1 METLED
7 ILNPNNHKPKNNT
20 SNSNSLIFPGSED
33 GKIKQLKISLNTLNE
48 VQKKVVTQALKML
61 LDKRYIYIFGGGHGA
76 SEKTNFCHIV
86 TLKNVKKLGAPT
98 RLTGKLSYDSNPEF
112 YDNLDWGNKKFYY
125 GIDCSGFIYACYNL
139 AGFKIKCSLAKDY
152 VKNKNFK
159 IIKNEELKAG
169 DIVSFP
175 KSGHVI
181 MFLDFKNNK
190 DGELRYYCIH
200 EPSSGNFLKTGLHKI
215 DDGVP
220 LTYCD

>member
-7 ILNPNNHKPKNNT
+7 ILNPFNHKPNNKT
-20 SNSNSLIFPGSED
+20 SNSNLLIFPGSED

-200 EPSSGNFLKTGLHKI
+200 EPSSGNFLKTGLHKL
-215 DDGVP
+215 DDGIP